1 MVKLHALSPRGHEF
15 DPRLLSYGTLNQS
28 TPPYDLAVSG
38 TLKNS
43 LTHLNCH

>member
-1 MVKLHALSPRGHEF
+1 MVKLRALSPRGHEF
-15 DPRLLSYGTLNQS
+15 DPRLLSYGS